1 MQVLLDKIVEDSKK
15 LTAKGKVASYI
26 PELSK
31 ADASHVGIAIVQTNG
46 KIRCAGDYMTK
57 FTIQS
62 VSKPIVL
69 LQALMDNGE
78 EEVFS
83 RVGMEPTGDPFNSI
97 IRLETFDGSKPLNPM
112 INAGAIAVSSLI
124 KGKDNAERFDRM
136 MTLFKQLSNNPDL
149 TVNEDVFMSEK
160 LTGDRNRAMGYF
172 MKDLGSIR
180 GNVEEVLDL
189 YFRQCSIEVNCMD
202 IANIGAFFANHGR
215 DLVTGEQIVPVR
227 YMNIVKTVMMTCGM
241 YDASGEFAVNVG
253 VPAKSGVGGGIMCA
267 VPNRMGIGTFG
278 PSLDKKGNSIAGL
291 NVLSELSKELQLS
304 IF

>member
-1 MQVLLDKIVEDSKK
+1 MQVLLKKIVEDSKK
-15 LTAKGKVASYI
+15 LTCQGNVASYI

-31 ADASHVGIAIVQTNG
+31 ANPEHVGVAIVQTNG
-46 KIRCAGDYMTK
+46 KVRCEGNYLEK

-62 VSKPIVL
+62 VSKPIAL
-69 LQALMDNGE
+69 LQALIDNGE

-83 RVGMEPTGDPFNSI
+83 CVGMEPTGDPFNSI

-112 INAGAIAVSSLI
+112 INAGAIAVTSLI
-124 KGKDNAERFDRM
+124 KGKNNEERFNR
-136 MTLFKQLSNNPDL
+136 LLEFFRKLANNPDL
-149 TVNEDVFMSEK
+149 GVNEDVFQSEK
-160 LTGDRNRAMGYF
+160 NTGDRNRAMGYF
-172 MKDLGSIR
+172 MKDLGSIK
-180 GNVEEVLDL
+180 GSVEEVLDL
-189 YFRQCSIEVNCMD
+189 YFRQCSIEVTCLD

-215 DLVTGEQIVPVR
+215 DLKTGEQLVPVR
-227 YMNIVKTVMMTCGM
+227 YMHIVKTVMTTCGM

-278 PSLDKKGNSIAGL
+278 PALDKKGNSIAGL
-291 NVLSELSKELQLS
+291 NVLNELAKELQLS